1 MINLSYIRQNE
12 TNLTEGQHITTNNRS
27 DFYIHSNSTSV
38 LLNVDMTAH
47 SKNAKNSKANIEE
60 DPSLLL
66 KIWEL
71 LKSLALNI
79 IHNFINTL
87 TNSFIFF
94 IGEAL
99 LIYLDEKFEFS

>member
-1 MINLSYIRQNE
+1 MTNLSYITQNE
-12 TNLTEGQHITTNNRS
+12 TNLTEGLHITTNNRS

-47 SKNAKNSKANIEE
+47 SKNVKNSKANIEE

-79 IHNFINTL
+79 IHNFLKTL
-87 TNSFIFF
+87 TMFF
-94 IGEAL
+94 YPFQEHNML
-99 LIYLDEKFEFS
+99 